1 MSDGVRFV
9 KQWSF
14 FGLAISL
21 LLLVVGAANG
31 LLLRS
36 QQATAPSHAPESEIT
51 HANAHVDALQLSLTA
66 ADAFATRSLDE
77 TMASQEAV
85 LTDLARAY
93 GDESNPTFAHS
104 FLSASDVTY
113 SQYVQ
118 NQHYGKSDQA
128 AKVFFRLGQ
137 ARFLQGDGLSAIDSL
152 NQSIASPSTSRDPKL
167 RSRVQNMRGC
177 VFASLGNWDS
187 AIVDFQ
193 ESFTSLV
200 GQPNCRQLAA
210 VALRNLCFATQAQG
224 QDGKDYLQKAIE
236 FLSPWSESTSLTIEH
251 EMLVDFRAELYLL
264 LQMKGDRDQAQ
275 RVLGQVRDDLDSLLV
290 KSQNLAKREAHRYR
304 YEDGLRRIEAY
315 TATISPAGQEDAG
328 QEDAGQEDAGQE
340 NAGPSVADRHPMLQ
354 WRPLVDLRSELVAS
368 DSLLRGTMVAEF
380 EPQASFAIAWCSFD
394 WTEQLVT
401 NIAKHLCA
409 RANLIII
416 ADNANSQTRAKRAL
430 TAAGVDLSRVDF
442 RVLETEVPWFRDSGP
457 IVSTTPG
464 GQAIWFDSLLTRRNT
479 DFRPICDSLPER
491 IVDDG
496 TTLIS
501 RTPLRVEGGMI
512 ISNGQGLTITS
523 EAMLRKNQDYGF
535 SSDAITRELQ
545 RICGAKRLVV
555 VKSLQDEPTAH
566 VDMFLTFVDPVTVV
580 VGQYTD
586 PDDPNTA
593 VLDEVARQLS
603 KMDHEGQRL
612 RVHRVPMPK
621 KQGDNH
627 FRTYTNVVFANG
639 VLLVPSYAGQESLE
653 SEVRDIYQKLL
664 PNWEIVF
671 IDCSRIIELDGAL
684 HCLTANL
691 GS

>member
-1 MSDGVRFV
+1 M
-9 KQWSF
+9 
-14 FGLAISL
+14 
-21 LLLVVGAANG
+21 LLLVIGAANG
-31 LLLRS
+31 LIFRS
-36 QQATAPSHAPESEIT
+36 QQASVPAHATESEIT
-51 HANAHVDALQLSLTA
+51 HANASVDAHVDALQLSLTA

-177 VFASLGNWDS
+177 VFATLGDWDS

-224 QDGKDYLQKAIE
+224 LDGKDYLQKAIE
-236 FLSPWSESTSLTIEH
+236 FLSPWSEATSLTIEH

-264 LQMKGDRDQAQ
+264 LQMNGDRDQGK
-275 RVLGQVRDDLDSLLV
+275 RVLSQARDDLNSLLV

-304 YEDGLRRIEAY
+304 YEDALRRIEAC
-315 TATISPAGQEDAG
+315 TGAISKAGQGDAG
-328 QEDAGQEDAGQE
+328 PG
-340 NAGPSVADRHPMLQ
+340 VADHQPMLQ

-368 DSLLRGTMVAEF
+368 DSLFRGTMVAEF

-394 WTEQLVT
+394 WTEKLVT

-409 RANLIII
+409 RANLIVI

-430 TAAGVDLSRVDF
+430 TAAGIDLSRVDF

-457 IVSTTPG
+457 IVSTAPG
-464 GQAIWFDSLLTRRNT
+464 GQSIWFDSLLSRRNT

-491 IVDDG
+491 IIDDG
-496 TTLIS
+496 TTLFS

-512 ISNGQGLTITS
+512 LSNGQGLTITS

-545 RICGAKRLVV
+545 RICGAKKLVV
-555 VKSLQDEPTAH
+555 VKSLEDEPTSH

-580 VGQYTD
+580 VGQYAD

-593 VLDEVARQLS
+593 ILDEVARQLS

-621 KQGDNH
+621 RGDNH

-639 VLLVPSYAGQESLE
+639 VLLVPSYAGHESLE
-653 SEVRDIYQKLL
+653 SEVRGIYHKLL

>member
-1 MSDGVRFV
+1 M

-14 FGLAISL
+14 FGLAISS
-21 LLLVVGAANG
+21 LLLVIGAANG

-36 QQATAPSHAPESEIT
+36 QQASPPSHATESEIP
-51 HANAHVDALQLSLTA
+51 HANASADAHVDALQLSLTA
-66 ADAFATRSLDE
+66 ADAFAKRSLDE

-85 LTDLARAY
+85 LTELARAY
-93 GDESNPTFAHS
+93 GDESNPTFTHS

-137 ARFLQGDGLSAIDSL
+137 ARFLQGDGLSAIESL

-177 VFASLGNWDS
+177 VFATLGNWDS

-193 ESFTSLV
+193 ESFTSLT

-210 VALRNLCFATQAQG
+210 VALRNLCFAKQAQG
-224 QDGKDYLQKAIE
+224 LDGKDYLQKAIE

-264 LQMKGDRDQAQ
+264 LQMNGDRDQAQ
-275 RVLGQVRDDLDSLLV
+275 RVLGQIHTDLNSLLV

-304 YEDGLRRIEAY
+304 YEDALRRIEAC
-315 TATISPAGQEDAG
+315 TGLIAQGD
-328 QEDAGQEDAGQE
+328 
-340 NAGPSVADRHPMLQ
+340 AGPSVADRHPMLQ

-368 DSLLRGTMVAEF
+368 DSLFHGTMVAEF

-416 ADNANSQTRAKRAL
+416 ADNANSQTRAQRAF

-457 IVSTTPG
+457 IVSTAPG

-535 SSDAITRELQ
+535 SFDAITRELQ
-545 RICGAKRLVV
+545 RICGAKKLVV
-555 VKSLQDEPTAH
+555 IKSLEDEPTAH

-580 VGQYTD
+580 VGRYAD
-586 PDDPNTA
+586 PDDPNA
-593 VLDEVARQLS
+593 AILDEVARQLS
-603 KMDHEGQRL
+603 EMDHQGQRL

-621 KQGDNH
+621 RGDNH

-639 VLLVPSYAGQESLE
+639 VLLVPSYAGHESLE